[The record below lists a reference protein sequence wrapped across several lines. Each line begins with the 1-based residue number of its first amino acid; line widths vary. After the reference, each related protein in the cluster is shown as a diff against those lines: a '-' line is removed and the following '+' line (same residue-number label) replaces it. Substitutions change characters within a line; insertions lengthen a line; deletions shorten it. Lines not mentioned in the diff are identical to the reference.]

1 MALDSTLDTALRGAA
16 PLVVHLVK
24 IALPGGTIRVLDGAG
39 TLTFNAE
46 TYTGED
52 AVFGVL
58 DGLEA
63 IGEQVGTEAPAM
75 RLTFLPASLSAL
87 SQLTTPVNQGSPVSI
102 WFGAVDPAT
111 GLLLGTPETL
121 FVGELDTA
129 DVEVSTSRTVIS
141 FNVASAWERLFAVN
155 EGHRLNNAFIQSL
168 YTGALGASFVVAV
181 QRELPWGYDAP
192 RPGVVA
198 DLNGGSTVRGG
209 SPVVGGGGFGGGGGG
224 GIIDGGFGVSF

>member
-1 MALDSTLDTALRGAA
+1 MALDGTLDTALRGTA

-58 DGLEA
+58 DGLET

-75 RLTFLPASLSAL
+75 RLTFLPASLNAL
-87 SQLTTPVNQGSPVSI
+87 ADLTNPANQGSAVSV
-102 WFGAVDPAT
+102 WFGAVNPTT
-111 GLLLGTPETL
+111 GLLLGTPEAL

-129 DVEVSTSRTVIS
+129 DVEVSTNRTVIS

-168 YTGALGASFVVAV
+168 YSGALGASFVIAV
-181 QRELPWGYDAP
+181 QRDLPWGYDAP
-192 RPGVVA
+192 RPAVVA

-209 SPVVGGGGFGGGGGG
+209 SPVVGGGGGLGGGGGS
-224 GIIDGGFGVSF
+224 IDGGFGVSF

>member
-1 MALDSTLDTALRGAA
+1 MALDATLDTALRGAA

-24 IALPGGTIRVLDGAG
+24 IALPGGTIRVLDGVG
-39 TLTFNAE
+39 TLVFSGE

-75 RLTFLPASLSAL
+75 RLTFLPSSLSAL
-87 SQLTTPVNQGSPVSI
+87 SQLTAPANQGSAVSV

-111 GLLLGTPETL
+111 GLLMGTPEAL

-129 DVEVSTSRTVIS
+129 DVEVSTTRTVIS

-155 EGHRLNNAFIQSL
+155 EGHRLNNAFVQSV
-168 YTGALGASFVVAV
+168 YPGALGASFVVEI
-181 QRELPWGYDAP
+181 QRDLPWGYDAP
-192 RPGVVA
+192 RPAVVA

-209 SPVVGGGGFGGGGGG
+209 SPVVGGGGGFGRGGGT
-224 GIIDGGFGVSF
+224 IDGGFGVSF

>member
-24 IALPGGTIRVLDGAG
+24 IALPAGTIRVLDGAG
-39 TLTFNAE
+39 TLTHNAE

-75 RLTFLPASLSAL
+75 RLTFLPATLSAL
-87 SQLTTPVNQGSPVSI
+87 SQLTDPANQGSAVSV

-155 EGHRLNNAFIQSL
+155 EGQRLNNAFIQSL
-168 YTGALGASFVVAV
+168 YSGALGASFVIAV
-181 QRELPWGYDAP
+181 QRDLPWGYDAP

-209 SPVVGGGGFGGGGGG
+209 SPVVGGYSGGGRGAR
-224 GIIDGGFGVSF
+224 FGDEFGMF